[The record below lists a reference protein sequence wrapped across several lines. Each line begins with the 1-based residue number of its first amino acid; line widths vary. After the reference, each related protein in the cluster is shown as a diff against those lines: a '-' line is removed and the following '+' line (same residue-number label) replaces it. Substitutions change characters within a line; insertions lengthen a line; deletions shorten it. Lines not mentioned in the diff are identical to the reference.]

1 MIRILAIF
9 WERMKIDVE
18 GLAMKNNNQHPL
30 KAMALM
36 SSILAQLVGSILIG
50 IFLGRWIDTYFDW
63 PVPVFM
69 IIGLLLGLFTGIYG
83 TLKLIKQFTPG
94 D

>member
-1 MIRILAIF
+1 MIRLLAIF
-9 WERMKIDVE
+9 WRMKIDME
-18 GLAMKNNNQHPL
+18 GFCMKNNNQHPL

-50 IFLGRWIDTYFDW
+50 IFLGRWIDSFFNW

-69 IIGLLLGLFTGIYG
+69 IIFLLLGLFTGIYG
-83 TLKLIKQFTPG
+83 TLKLVKQFTPG

>member
-1 MIRILAIF
+1 
-9 WERMKIDVE
+9 
-18 GLAMKNNNQHPL
+18 MKNNNQHPL

-50 IFLGRWIDTYFDW
+50 IFLGRWIDTYFDC

-69 IIGLLLGLFTGIYG
+69 IIGLLSIISLRFKMIKVAVERLFV
-83 TLKLIKQFTPG
+83 
-94 D
+94 

>member
-1 MIRILAIF
+1 
-9 WERMKIDVE
+9 MKD
-18 GLAMKNNNQHPL
+18 KNQHPL

-36 SSILAQLVGSILIG
+36 SSILAQLVGCILIG
-50 IFLGRWIDTYFDW
+50 IFLGRWIDTFFNW

-69 IIGLLLGLFTGIYG
+69 IIGLLLGLSTGIYG
-83 TLKLIKQFTPG
+83 TLKLVQQFTSG